1 MQSVPLE
8 TVVLPSKAVMVVDGP
23 CPHPDWCM
31 YNAYTGVKYYLYYTQ
46 QCGKDSRF
54 ALPAVEKT
62 TFQGKLA
69 EDAWRALEWT
79 TVLRSATL
87 FSSNTFALDEISRG
101 IRHAFETWTV
111 PIWVTFGMQT
121 LLDIQ
126 DVFDTSIDQAYTD
139 LRARVQYA
147 SKMLAKDLDFRRPF
161 RHWAMRKRTQ
171 TEQRQY

>member
-1 MQSVPLE
+1 VDRPAKFPASKFPVWCFPAIALYQLHPSMQSMPLE

-31 YNAYTGVKYYLYYTQ
+31 YNANTGVKYYLYYTQ

-87 FSSNTFALDEISRG
+87 FSSNTFALDE
-101 IRHAFETWTV
+101 
-111 PIWVTFGMQT
+111 
-121 LLDIQ
+121 
-126 DVFDTSIDQAYTD
+126 D
-139 LRARVQYA
+139 LMWYSPCVR
-147 SKMLAKDLDFRRPF
+147 DLDSSHLGHLWHSNTP
-161 RHWAMRKRTQ
+161 RHSGCF
-171 TEQRQY
+171 